1 MKDSKNIKRLKR
13 AMLYIQ
19 HWAEENGV
27 SYFSFGHHLK
37 PEFTIISLTYTE
49 EGKEDDYKFVD
60 IDLESKGAKAIL
72 KEFKGLGL

>member
-1 MKDSKNIKRLKR
+1 MKGIKNIKRLIR

-37 PEFTIISLTYTE
+37 PEFTTISLTYTK
-49 EGKEDDYKFVD
+49 KEDDYKD
-60 IDLESKGAKAIL
+60 IQIDLESKEAKRIL
-72 KEFKGLGL
+72 KEFKGLDL